1 MNDLKEEDFWRELF
15 VVKMRREE
23 RRIAALPA
31 NQELQ
36 DDEPAATDN
45 LHRKRIIPGFR
56 GSRRKNGKVLLTGA
70 SPVNRDLTG

>member
-31 NQELQ
+31 NQELPN
-36 DDEPAATDN
+36 DEPAATDD
-45 LHRKRIIPGFR
+45 LRRQRIIPGFR
-56 GSRRKNGKVLLTGA
+56 GSRRKA
-70 SPVNRDLTG
+70 RRCF

>member
-31 NQELQ
+31 NQEPQ
-36 DDEPAATDN
+36 DDEQAVTDD
-45 LHRKRIIPGFR
+45 LRRKRIIPGFR
-56 GSRRKNGKVLLTGA
+56 GPRRKT
-70 SPVNRDLTG
+70 RRYF